1 MTFNDKSVPPLKKSE
16 FMFFLSIFFNS
27 SITSE
32 IINKAKHALEKDFK
46 PISDMRASGLYR
58 MEIAKN
64 LLEKCFVEISEKKMI
79 GVYE

>member
-1 MTFNDKSVPPLKKSE
+1 
-16 FMFFLSIFFNS
+16 
-27 SITSE
+27 
-32 IINKAKHALEKDFK
+32 
-46 PISDMRASGLYR
+46 MRASGLYR